1 MAQRL
6 SGKVLSVLWV
16 AVTVTTVTISGLQ
29 WDSIAMYSV
38 QKLMMCAV
46 RQWQRKVEEAS
57 SCL

>member
-16 AVTVTTVTISGLQ
+16 TVTVTTVTISGLQ

-46 RQWQRKVEEAS
+46 WQW
-57 SCL
+57 